1 MSEEV
6 KMSEVMDE
14 IRNATED
21 ELREVITA
29 WYERTHTDGLRI
41 GAKYMAAGV
50 FGAIQKN
57 LNKAKPSLRDYER
70 CIKDITKIVTVQFTQ
85 QDDSQEQNDVAEEI
99 ANEGTTEAVD

>member
-1 MSEEV
+1 MAEEI

-14 IRNATED
+14 IRNATEE
-21 ELREVITA
+21 ELREVITD
-29 WYERTHTDGLRI
+29 WYERTRTDGLRI

-70 CIKDITKIVTVQFTQ
+70 CIKDIKKIIAVQLTQ
-85 QDDSQEQNDVAEEI
+85 QDEPEDTDDVAEEI
-99 ANEGTTEAVD
+99 ADEGTAEAVD